1 MTHNLKIERLF
12 SLGNYKNIK
21 IIVEANDI
29 SDDVW
34 NNKSELNAER
44 ESLNSEIFTNFAIY
58 MAMEEELKDLI
69 KEESWEEIL
78 KKLNLGE
85 KNE

>member
-34 NNKSELNAER
+34 NDKSELNAER

-69 KEESWEEIL
+69 KEENWEEIL

-85 KNE
+85 NNE